1 MNVSPV
7 NLATTISEVEKTLS
21 LAPQT
26 KQIQL
31 QVIIADNIGLVAGDP
46 VRLQQVVW
54 NLLSNAVKFT
64 PRGGKIEMRLERVGS
79 DAQITVS
86 DTGKGIRPEFLPHIF
101 DYFRQEDSSITREF
115 GGLGLGLAIVR
126 NLVELHGGTIQAHSS
141 GLGQGSTFTLRLPL
155 MTTDSENAKKYLK
168 EDEYLDYQI

>member
-1 MNVSPV
+1 METKYFLK
-7 NLATTISEVEKTLS
+7 NLLLKL
-21 LAPQT
+21 
-26 KQIQL
+26 
-31 QVIIADNIGLVAGDP
+31 VIIADNIGLVAGDP

>member
-1 MNVSPV
+1 MLDTSQIVQGQGVLNVSPV

-101 DYFRQEDSSITREF
+101 DYFRHFSLWWDSNPRPNSHWI
-115 GGLGLGLAIVR
+115 
-126 NLVELHGGTIQAHSS
+126 
-141 GLGQGSTFTLRLPL
+141 
-155 MTTDSENAKKYLK
+155 
-168 EDEYLDYQI
+168 